1 MGLVRFGNANEKIA
15 KAQMEYVSRVR
26 DDFLFGLASSIEE
39 FKQYQV
45 RCQKKII
52 NFLIIYG
59 FGANKIIF
67 QYLISN

>member
-26 DDFLFGLASSIEE
+26 DDFLFGLSSSIEE

-45 RCQKKII
+45 R
-52 NFLIIYG
+52 
-59 FGANKIIF
+59 
-67 QYLISN
+67 